1 MYDKQLFDF
10 ITPFLL
16 CLQLIRRKIIVE
28 INLGTVIK
36 KYLENLFKKNQN
48 LTCNLDIFHVSTAVI
63 AVEFKFEHVNEKETA
78 SN

>member
-36 KYLENLFKKNQN
+36 KFLANLFKKNQN
-48 LTCNLDIFHVSTAVI
+48 LTCNLDNFHVSTAVI
-63 AVEFKFEHVNEKETA
+63 PVEFKFEHVNEKETA